1 MIDLDVVK
9 VLFVLV
15 VCPSKD
21 KCLGL
26 APLQV
31 LRGRCPVQ
39 CPVTMAPTI
48 SVL

>member
-9 VLFVLV
+9 VLFVVV